1 MLLALSCGLTGHADT
16 ELNVP
21 GHRLVWNDEFEAP
34 SLDVGKWDVATGVNA
49 WYQRA
54 SDRRWVEP
62 QWFNEPFTPWL
73 QAGTINGERQ
83 YYSPNNVTVNDG
95 VLQIQARRE
104 TVANPVGIY
113 DPQFHRYTS
122 GKLNTADE
130 FQFRFGIVRWRAQLP
145 AGQGM
150 WPALWMLNA
159 PNPWYWDDEID
170 VMEARGSLP
179 NNTTSAHHFKTGADR
194 VNQYNSAELNT
205 GLNLQAGFHEYGL
218 EWTTSRLKT
227 HFNGQVVLTDTEE
240 VPQGP
245 MFLIM
250 NAAVG
255 GGFDGVPASDAIFPS
270 NFLIDWVRVW
280 QPSAWPSDL
289 ADGDF
294 ETYQGAHWA
303 NWNTIDDGNL
313 SAVTTDALHGSSS
326 VRIARLNTIVSGN
339 TKASNLLT
347 DGSAAGWSAWLN
359 QLDGGG
365 KVTSG
370 AGISPASIPAT
381 ATDDTVI
388 LGVHQNSP
396 SPGANAVVYR
406 QLSGAQ
412 VRGLSLTYTGTI
424 EIDQAFPVGTEA
436 LVFIRIFR
444 EDYSF
449 LDVMTSVKTGGT
461 FTIQATIPLTE
472 VPFIQVGLETSG
484 PTGSPGRLV
493 ATALKLVDNASAPT
507 DPTTHRTGFRQTV
520 AARPGAIV
528 RYGLMVANSAADP
541 IRAGVAGRLRL
552 EFLNSASIPISEVIT
567 PLVDA
572 ASPHEATAWSL
583 ESLTPATAAWARL
596 SIERF
601 TSHPET
607 DDSGSLLAD
616 AIFLQVP
623 GHTALPQFTG
633 EPARRLVV
641 RDGDPLVL
649 DITVDSTS
657 PLTYQWYHEGRKT
670 STTADAT
677 LVATPSLAGTHFVVA
692 RNAAGPVIGAI
703 TTLTVL
709 DAGPDNDGDGISDTD
724 EAAVYGTSPVR
735 ADSDRDGF
743 SDYYELFHTLTDP
756 LDAASAF
763 RITAVALVAGQLE
776 LTFES
781 VPGLEY
787 QIEAS
792 SDLVGWGPVG
802 PAFVATET
810 TTSARDPLPFSAT
823 EPRFLRVTVNP

>member
-1 MLLALSCGLTGHADT
+1 MLLALSWGLTGHADT

-34 SLDVGKWDVATGVNA
+34 SVDVSKWDVATGVNA

-62 QWFNEPFTPWL
+62 QWFNEPFAPWL

-179 NNTTSAHHFKTGADR
+179 NITTSAHHFKTGADR
-194 VNQYNSAELNT
+194 VNRYNSAELST
-205 GLNLQAGFHEYGL
+205 GLNLQTGFHEYGL
-218 EWTTSRLKT
+218 EWTTGRIQT
-227 HFNGQVVLTDTEE
+227 HFNEQVVFTDTER

-255 GGFDGVPASDAIFPS
+255 GAFDSVPANDAIFPS

-280 QPSAWPSDL
+280 QPSPWPSDL

-294 ETYQGAHWA
+294 ETHQGAHWA

-313 SAVTTDALHGSSS
+313 STVSNGALHGNSS
-326 VRIARLNTIVSGN
+326 VRLARLNTIVSGN
-339 TKASNLLT
+339 TSASNLLT
-347 DGSAAGWSAWLN
+347 DGSAGGWSAWLN
-359 QLDGGG
+359 QLDANGNA
-365 KVTSG
+365 TSG

-381 ATDDTVI
+381 AANDRVI
-388 LGVHQNSP
+388 LGVHQTAP
-396 SPGANAVVYR
+396 FPRANAVVFR
-406 QLSGAQ
+406 QLSGAL
-412 VRGLSLTYTGTI
+412 VRGLNLTYTGTV
-424 EIDQAFPVGTEA
+424 EIDQAFPIGTEA

-444 EDYSF
+444 GDYSF
-449 LDVMTSVKTGGT
+449 SDVMTSVKTGGK
-461 FTIQATIPLTE
+461 FTIQATIPFTD

-493 ATALKLVDNASAPT
+493 ATALKLVDNASAPPA
-507 DPTTHRTGFRQTV
+507 PTTRRTGFTQTV

-528 RYGLMVANSAADP
+528 RYGLMVANAATDP
-541 IRAGVAGRLRL
+541 IGAGAEGRLRL
-552 EFLNSASIPISEVIT
+552 EFLNNASVVISEVVT

-601 TSHPET
+601 TSRPET
-607 DDSGSLLAD
+607 DTSGSLVAD
-616 AIFLQVP
+616 AVFLQVP
-623 GHTALPQFTG
+623 GHTALPLFTG

-649 DITVDSTS
+649 DTTVNSTS

-670 STTADAT
+670 STSADAT
-677 LVATPSLAGTHFVVA
+677 LVATPSIAGTHFVVA

-709 DAGPDNDGDGISDTD
+709 DAGPDNDGDGISDMD

-735 ADSDRDGF
+735 ADSDGDGF
-743 SDYYELFHTLTDP
+743 SDYYELFHTVTDP
-756 LDAASAF
+756 LDAANAF

-787 QIEAS
+787 KIEAS
-792 SDLVGWGPVG
+792 PDLVGWGPVG
-802 PAFVATET
+802 SAFVATEKA
-810 TTSARDPLPFSAT
+810 TSYRDPLPFSAAA
-823 EPRFLRVTVNP
+823 PRFLRVTANP

>member
-1 MLLALSCGLTGHADT
+1 MLSCGSAGHADT

-34 SLDVGKWDVATGVNA
+34 AVDVSKWDVATGVNA

-54 SDRRWVEP
+54 SDSRWVEP
-62 QWFNEPFTPWL
+62 QWFNEPFAPWI

-104 TVANPVGIY
+104 SVANPVGIY

-179 NNTTSAHHFKTGADR
+179 NITTSAHHFKVGVDR

-218 EWTTSRLKT
+218 EWTTSRIQT
-227 HFNGQVVLTDTEE
+227 HFNDQVVFTDTEKI
-240 VPQGP
+240 PQDP

-255 GGFDGVPASDAIFPS
+255 GLFDGVPASDAIFPS

-294 ETYQGAHWA
+294 ENYQGAHWA

-313 SAVTTDALHGSSS
+313 SAVTNGALHGNSS
-326 VRIARLNTIVSGN
+326 VRLARLNTAVPGEIS
-339 TKASNLLT
+339 ASNLLT
-347 DGSAAGWSAWLN
+347 DGSSDAWSAWLN
-359 QLDGGG
+359 QLDGSGE
-365 KVTSG
+365 VTSG
-370 AGISPASIPAT
+370 AGITPASIPAT
-381 ATDDTVI
+381 ATDDTVT

-406 QLSGAQ
+406 QLSGAS
-412 VRGLSLTYTGTI
+412 VRGRSLTYTGTI
-424 EIDQAFPVGTEA
+424 QITETFPVGTEA
-436 LVFIRIFR
+436 VAFIRIFR
-444 EDYSF
+444 GDFSF
-449 LDVMTSVKTGGT
+449 SDLMTSVKAGGT
-461 FTIQATIPLTE
+461 FTIQADIPSTD
-472 VPFIQVGLETSG
+472 VSFIQVGLETSG
-484 PTGSPGRLV
+484 PTRSPGRLV
-493 ATALKLVDNASAPT
+493 ATALKLVDHASAPPASAT
-507 DPTTHRTGFRQTV
+507 YRTRFTQTV

-541 IRAGVAGRLRL
+541 IGPGAEGRLRL
-552 EFLNSASIPISEVIT
+552 EFLNAASVVLSEVVT

-572 ASPHEATAWSL
+572 GSPQHATAWSL
-583 ESLTPATAAWARL
+583 ESVTPAAAAWTRL

-601 TSHPET
+601 TSNPET
-607 DDSGSLLAD
+607 DASGSLVAD
-616 AIFLQVP
+616 AVFLQVP
-623 GHTALPQFTG
+623 GHSALPQFTG
-633 EPARRLVV
+633 QPARRLVV

-649 DITVDSTS
+649 DITVSSAS

-670 STTADAT
+670 STTADAA

-703 TTLTVL
+703 TVLTVL

-724 EAAVYGTSPVR
+724 EAAVYGTNPLR
-735 ADSDRDGF
+735 ADSDGDGL

-756 LDAASAF
+756 LNAASAF
-763 RITAVALVAGQLE
+763 RITAMALVAGQLE

-781 VPGLEY
+781 VPGLDY
-787 QIEAS
+787 QLEAS
-792 SDLVGWGPVG
+792 SDLAGWEPVG
-802 PAFVATET
+802 PAFVATEKS
-810 TTSARDPLPFSAT
+810 TSYRDPLPFSAT
-823 EPRFLRVTVNP
+823 TPRFLRVTVNP